1 MKTKRKSGSKHKRSS
16 EVFKKGQPVEMTT
29 DGLVAIRMKPNG
41 TIKQHRNGDQFSSTG
56 VVVSAPRNQ
65 NTLMVRLD
73 SAPENSSGE
82 YYAAKF
88 WKPIVTDGQKC
99 YTCDGDCERNDV
111 RRTLARGPREG
122 QEIGPLC
129 DECEESLDSQVL
141 LKPIQKPPA

>member
-1 MKTKRKSGSKHKRSS
+1 MKDRREVCKHERSS
-16 EVFKKGQPVEMTT
+16 AVFKKGQKLEMTT
-29 DGLVAIRMKPNG
+29 DGLVAIRMKMNG

-56 VVVSAPRNQ
+56 IVMSVPRNK
-65 NTLMVRLD
+65 NTVMVRLD
-73 SAPENSSGE
+73 SAPQNSSGE

-99 YTCDGDCERNDV
+99 YACDSDCERNDV

-141 LKPIQKPPA
+141 LEPIQKPTT